1 MKTTLLTAAVMILL
15 GLAEYLL
22 RGDQSAFL
30 RLIRPLYR
38 KAVLARMS
46 PVDLAATADGPR
58 VAG

>member
-1 MKTTLLTAAVMILL
+1 MKTTLLLSLATLAL

-38 KAVLARMS
+38 KAVLTRLA

-58 VAG
+58 Q